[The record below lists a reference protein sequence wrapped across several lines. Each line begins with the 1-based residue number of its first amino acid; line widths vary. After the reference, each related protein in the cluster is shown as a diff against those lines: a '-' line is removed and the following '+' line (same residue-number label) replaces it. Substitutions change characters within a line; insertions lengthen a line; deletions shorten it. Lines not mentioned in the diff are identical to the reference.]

1 MVAKSQKPEI
11 IKIYSVIQEAVRK
24 GKMKREKCESCGGN
38 KFLRFHHEDYSK
50 PLEVICLCGSCHA
63 RLHSSDPETFMP
75 IYVSLFE
82 KKKLSIFPKE
92 KEELVELFIRR
103 GENLKL
109 YLEMIKQKGR
119 QKLKRNMP
127 NREYKKGQSFLK
139 VGLSNNQ
146 LK

>member
-1 MVAKSQKPEI
+1 M
-11 IKIYSVIQEAVRK
+11 
-24 GKMKREKCESCGGN
+24 
-38 KFLRFHHEDYSK
+38 
-50 PLEVICLCGSCHA
+50 CGSCHA

-139 VGLSNNQ
+139 VGLSNN
-146 LK
+146 

>member
-1 MVAKSQKPEI
+1 M
-11 IKIYSVIQEAVRK
+11 
-24 GKMKREKCESCGGN
+24 
-38 KFLRFHHEDYSK
+38 
-50 PLEVICLCGSCHA
+50 CGSCHA

-127 NREYKKGQSFLK
+127 KGQSFLK
-139 VGLSNNQ
+139 VGLLNNQ